1 MSTGK
6 GLLFAN
12 IVDFGEWQI
21 AIKDEAYFKDQDI
34 RGAVEYKRDL
44 FITCID
50 MDLNIYFIDRKT
62 NSVVKAIE
70 NPSGS
75 DRPLCLRLIPGFEGE
90 KMPFV
95 MLRD

>member
-1 MSTGK
+1 
-6 GLLFAN
+6 
-12 IVDFGEWQI
+12 
-21 AIKDEAYFKDQDI
+21 
-34 RGAVEYKRDL
+34 
-44 FITCID
+44 

-75 DRPLCLRLIPGFEGE
+75 DRPLCLRLIPGFENE